1 MIRVWAI
8 TMLISG
14 GLFAG
19 GVVWIAWERV
29 PAWLAADFPEFLS
42 TFAHTLRRVD
52 RLQPA
57 LLVIFTVSTVGFAPG
72 DGGSSRTPAL
82 VAAGAALVIMT
93 GSVAWLVP
101 LQRRMVAC
109 DAGQPPPDGAEL
121 RAQWVR
127 GHSIRAIVSVLAL
140 ALSAAAAVA

>member
-1 MIRVWAI
+1 MSQVWAI

-29 PAWLAADFPEFLS
+29 PAWRAAELPEFLT

-57 LLVIFTVSTVGFAPG
+57 LLVIFMVSTVGFALSD
-72 DGGSSRTPAL
+72 DGPSRAPAL
-82 VAAGAALVIMT
+82 SAAGAGLIIMV

-101 LQRRMVAC
+101 LQKRMVAF
-109 DAGQPPPDGAEL
+109 DANHAPPEEPSCALNG
-121 RAQWVR
+121 
-127 GHSIRAIVSVLAL
+127 SVATSY
-140 ALSAAAAVA
+140 APSSRC